1 MLVGTLEVSVPS
13 HVEGNWKAHE
23 RYMFGMTEIEV
34 SARVKTTN
42 QTFETTFSNNIF
54 EEKFA
59 VGVTKKWFFFSK
71 MKCNITYDEFKKWW
85 L

>member
-1 MLVGTLEVSVPS
+1 
-13 HVEGNWKAHE
+13 
-23 RYMFGMTEIEV
+23 MFGMTEIEV

-59 VGVTKKWFFFSK
+59 VGVTKK
-71 MKCNITYDEFKKWW
+71 
-85 L
+85 